1 MTFYHFI
8 NGMINMSPLKPFRS
22 KVYSIKSQAVFLSL
36 HHGWSR
42 ERGTQM
48 LGTPHTVT
56 RIYKGGNCVSMWT
69 EWPHYGRCHDKTA
82 KIGPHGSWSSI
93 KEQPGNQAGEG
104 TRYGNGMPAARTP
117 EQCTRTGFDGK
128 DNWRKLVEKEDKGRQ
143 RAGLWCLRGRG
154 GPDRAGSPATSPQD
168 IPDGL
173 WWIHT
178 VLHFFPGNLFL
189 WFICC
194 FLKSLPESQRER
206 FRRGRRDSTG
216 CSRDYFSKRSFR
228 MVILRV
234 PISFSSSFSKMKA
247 KQ

>member
-1 MTFYHFI
+1 MEIHHEINTMFLWLTSGFKIVKHWQDTPRGWGVIFKLTAEESMTFYHFI

-93 KEQPGNQAGEG
+93 KEQPGNQAGQK
-104 TRYGNGMPAARTP
+104 T
-117 EQCTRTGFDGK
+117 
-128 DNWRKLVEKEDKGRQ
+128 
-143 RAGLWCLRGRG
+143 
-154 GPDRAGSPATSPQD
+154 
-168 IPDGL
+168 I
-173 WWIHT
+173 
-178 VLHFFPGNLFL
+178 LFL
-189 WFICC
+189 RHTI
-194 FLKSLPESQRER
+194 
-206 FRRGRRDSTG
+206 GRR
-216 CSRDYFSKRSFR
+216 FFR
-228 MVILRV
+228 HVTHSPV
-234 PISFSSSFSKMKA
+234 PWSAPSVWLPP
-247 KQ
+247 